1 MSTGKD
7 KPNNNQKRR
16 NNFAMQATILAAAS
30 IISKL
35 IGMIYNIPFANL
47 LEEEG
52 NGYYGMAQTV
62 YYLILLIATFSI
74 PQAVSKI
81 MAEKIEKGEYKNVKR
96 IFDVSML
103 YVFIVGLIA
112 AGITF
117 FGAPYFVSPSAVL
130 SLRVLAPT
138 VFLSGFASVYRGY
151 FQAYGNMVPTS
162 ISQVVEQVFNAI
174 FSIAMAI
181 LFMNIAVSSG
191 KGEMRQMYGAA
202 GGTVGTGVAVL
213 AGLIYM
219 IILYNREKGDF
230 YNQME
235 NDTTDKLMSYKEA
248 VKLLLMI
255 ATPIIFSSFIYN
267 INGTLDMK
275 MYYAIMSGKGFAED
289 VYSAE
294 YGLYS
299 RYYLVLANIPI
310 AMAAAVAST
319 VIPRVS
325 ASHGVGDIEGCKG
338 SISKAIQL
346 TMVLTIPCAVGF
358 MLLGKPIITMLYPS
372 LSEASVHTAGGLL
385 LYGGI
390 SIVFYGFSSVLNGV
404 LQGVGKVNYPVLST
418 SIALV
423 FHIIMLY
430 LLLKYTN
437 AGTVSFIAATLLYVL
452 IIVFMNYWKVKQ
464 YLGYSI
470 EWNNVIFMP
479 LLAAVIMGAAV
490 LIIFNLLRFGLSN
503 ITDAY
508 ICNAISTIVSI
519 IIAAITY
526 CVCLLKFGGYTEE
539 MLMAFPKGTLIVK
552 AAKKFHLI

>member
-1 MSTGKD
+1 MGK
-7 KPNNNQKRR
+7 KKRAI
-16 NNFAMQATILAAAS
+16 NFAMQATILAAAS

-47 LEEEG
+47 LDTEG

-81 MAEKIEKGEYKNVKR
+81 MAEKIEKGEYRNVKR

-103 YVFIVGLIA
+103 YVLIVGLIA
-112 AGITF
+112 AGVTF

-174 FSIAMAI
+174 FSISMAI
-181 LFMNIAVSSG
+181 LFMKIAVSSG
-191 KGEMRQMYGAA
+191 KSEMRQMYGAA
-202 GGTVGTGVAVL
+202 GGTVGTGVAVV

-219 IILYNREKGDF
+219 AVLFHKEKGELYDRIDK
-230 YNQME
+230 
-235 NDTTDKLMSYKEA
+235 DTSGNLMSYKET
-248 VKLLLMI
+248 VKLLMMI

-275 MYYAIMSGKGFAED
+275 MYYGIMSAKGFAEN

-325 ASHGVGDIEGCKG
+325 ASHGVGDLEGCRR

-358 MLLGKPIITMLYPS
+358 MILGRPIISMLYPR
-372 LSEASVHTAGGLL
+372 LSVDSTSTAARLL

-390 SIVFYGFSSVLNGV
+390 SIIFYGFSSVLNGV
-404 LQGVGKVNYPVLST
+404 LQGVGKVNFPVLST
-418 SIALV
+418 TIALV
-423 FHIIMLY
+423 FHVILLY
-430 LLLKYTN
+430 VLLEYTN
-437 AGTVSFIAATLLYVL
+437 VGTISFIAATLLYVL
-452 IIVFMNYWKVKQ
+452 IIVGMNYWKVKQ
-464 YLGYSI
+464 YLGYTVDLKNDI
-470 EWNNVIFMP
+470 LMP
-479 LLAAVIMGAAV
+479 LLAAAMMGAVVFAA
-490 LIIFNLLRFGLSN
+490 FNLLKLALSRVVG
-503 ITDAY
+503 AY
-508 ICNAISTIVSI
+508 ACNALSTIISI
-519 IIAAITY
+519 MLAAITY
-526 CVCLLKFGGYTEE
+526 CICLLKFGGYTEE
-539 MLMAFPKGTLIVK
+539 MLKAFPKGDLLAGI
-552 AAKKFHLI
+552 AKKFHLLK

>member
-1 MSTGKD
+1 MSRK
-7 KPNNNQKRR
+7 KRAT
-16 NNFAMQATILAAAS
+16 NFAMQATILAAAS

-47 LEEEG
+47 LEAEG
-52 NGYYGMAQTV
+52 NGYYGKAQTV

-103 YVFIVGLIA
+103 YVLIVGIIA
-112 AGITF
+112 AAITY

-174 FSIAMAI
+174 FSIVMAV
-181 LFMNIAVSSG
+181 LFMNIAVASG
-191 KGEMRQMYGAA
+191 NGDKRQMYGAA
-202 GGTVGTGVAVL
+202 GGTVGTGVAVV

-219 IILYNREKGDF
+219 AIMFHNNRSEL
-230 YNQME
+230 
-235 NDTTDKLMSYKEA
+235 NDNMSKDNTGELMTHKEA
-248 VKLLLMI
+248 AKLLLMI

-275 MYYAIMSGKGFAED
+275 MYDAIMTSKGYAED
-289 VYSAE
+289 YFSAQ

-325 ASHGVGDIEGCKG
+325 ASHAVGDLEGCRS

-346 TMVLTIPCAVGF
+346 TMVLTIPCAIGF
-358 MLLGKPIITMLYPS
+358 MTLGKPIIRMLYPS
-372 LSEASVHTAGGLL
+372 LSADSINTAAGLL

-390 SIVFYGFSSVLNGV
+390 SIIFYGFSSVLNGV
-404 LQGVGKVNYPVLST
+404 LQGVGKVNFPVISAT
-418 SIALV
+418 TALV
-423 FHIIMLY
+423 FHIVLLY
-430 LLLKYTN
+430 ALLKYTDI
-437 AGTVSFIAATLLYVL
+437 GTLSFIAATLLYVL
-452 IIVFMNYWKVKQ
+452 IIVIMNYRKVNQ
-464 YLGYSI
+464 YLGYSV
-470 EWNNVIFMP
+470 EWKSVILMP
-479 LLAAVIMGAAV
+479 LLSALIMGIVTILSYELFDILLSKLTGEYVSSALATV
-490 LIIFNLLRFGLSN
+490 ISIIF
-503 ITDAY
+503 
-508 ICNAISTIVSI
+508 
-519 IIAAITY
+519 AAIVY
-526 CVCLLKFGGYTEE
+526 CVCLLRFGGYTEE
-539 MLMAFPKGTLIVK
+539 MLLSFPKGAIIAKV
-552 AAKKFHLI
+552 AKKLHLI